1 MKNIIDF
8 EEMQVDILIEENEN
22 GEQIILFELYSTGM
36 ALGHIKYNTIG
47 KAYPRKDRID
57 KDIESAEIS
66 TCVRD
71 GHKYLT
77 EEQLYDFMLEV
88 KTDKCKPFRKLIV
101 NEVLP
106 DIRKGNYVKITEE
119 EKLLLEIA
127 KEKDVAKQTML
138 VSKYGNLQ
146 YDKGREIGYKQAFE
160 EIKNERLTPLCEIT
174 YIVNKIKEKI
184 KGFSSPMLHQF
195 LIARGLGSLELVN
208 RNYRFKPNKNFE
220 RCIIENGWA
229 SYTNQSKTAYKFY
242 ESWADFI
249 IENLD
254 YYSKDLL
261 EAKDKVYETLKEKRE
276 EKKVEELPF

>member
-1 MKNIIDF
+1 MNDNVILWEKDNMKIRTIQYEDGNIGVNAEDTAKGFGFTQIKNGIEYIKWERINEYLNSLGFSPQVGKDDF
-8 EEMQVDILIEENEN
+8 IPESMFYLLGMKANNKKAQEFQKWLAIEV
-22 GEQIILFELYSTGM
+22 I
-36 ALGHIKYNTIG
+36 
-47 KAYPRKDRID
+47 
-57 KDIESAEIS
+57 
-66 TCVRD
+66 
-71 GHKYLT
+71 
-77 EEQLYDFMLEV
+77 
-88 KTDKCKPFRKLIV
+88 
-101 NEVLP
+101 P

-127 KEKDVAKQTML
+127 KEKDVAKQTIL
-138 VSKYGNLQ
+138 VSKYGELQ

-195 LIARGLGSLELVN
+195 LITRGLGSLELIN

-220 RCIIENGWA
+220 KCIIENGWA

-261 EAKDKVYETLKEKRE
+261 EAKDKVYEMLKEKRE
-276 EKKVEELPF
+276 EKKIEELPF